1 VIKARVKIR
10 VASQR
15 AARSLVECVEPD
27 NAKMK
32 GLTITSRATPN
43 DASFHISCSGRIETF
58 ISTLDDLLRCIQA
71 ANATLGMIKKKQAS

>member
-1 VIKARVKIR
+1 MIEARLKIR
-10 VASQR
+10 ATSQR

-27 NAKMK
+27 NTEIR
-32 GLTITSRATPN
+32 GLNITSRATPN
-43 DASFHISCSGRIETF
+43 NASFHINCSGRIETF